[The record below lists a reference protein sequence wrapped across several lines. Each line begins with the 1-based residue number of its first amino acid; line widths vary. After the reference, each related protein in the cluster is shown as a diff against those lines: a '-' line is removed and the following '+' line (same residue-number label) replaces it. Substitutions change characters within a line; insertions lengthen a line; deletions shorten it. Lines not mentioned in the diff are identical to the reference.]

1 MTCEISLKTCLIVAS
16 VLSLGM
22 GLSGYILGKRSGLL
36 EGWRRGIRSG
46 YESAMKN
53 KIL

>member
-1 MTCEISLKTCLIVAS
+1 MTCEICLKTYFVIAS
-16 VLSLGM
+16 ALPLGM
-22 GLSGYILGKRSGLL
+22 GLAGYILGKRSGLM
-36 EGWRRGIRSG
+36 EGWRRGLRSG